1 MVVVAV
7 GADPEE
13 DEGRCHHTG
22 GHQQHG
28 LAGQEPRISDQCIM
42 IVMVRGG
49 SYLTS
54 TSSSSVPSMA
64 RVAATVVASC
74 GLSREEECEMKT
86 RTV

>member
-1 MVVVAV
+1 MVVAV
-7 GADPEE
+7 GADSEE
-13 DEGRCHHTG
+13 DEGRSHHAG

-28 LAGQEPRISDQCIM
+28 LAGQEPRISVQCIM
-42 IVMVRGG
+42 IVIVRSG

-74 GLSREEECEMKT
+74 GLSREEEWEMKT